1 MNFAKLRILGP
12 TTKADWMF
20 DDTTKASPEGRVV
33 KSQSR
38 RSTGGG
44 TRKEEKRAVFKQL
57 MRSSCLEKKV
67 LICAL
72 TDERHGQFQTS
83 AEMAAPTVDATGSPS
98 RVQKGQ
104 GRQSLA

>member
-1 MNFAKLRILGP
+1 MKAVSFLLEILSWWQVNFAKLRILGP

-44 TRKEEKRAVFKQL
+44 TRKDEKGAIFKQSV
-57 MRSSCLEKKV
+57 RSSCLEKKV
-67 LICAL
+67 LRCAL
-72 TDERHGQFQTS
+72 TGKRHRQSQTS
-83 AEMAAPTVDATGSPS
+83 AGVVGSRAPTG
-98 RVQKGQ
+98 
-104 GRQSLA
+104 